1 MQQAGNP
8 NLPGLR
14 QSEIVVLSEKLH
26 TIGGDGF
33 LFCSKRCI
41 THFGEDA
48 VPYHPGEKAC
58 LDRCLNKL
66 YDGFDMA
73 KNQRKEFELLVKKDD
88 MPFAWMRQLSKEGSA
103 S

>member
-1 MQQAGNP
+1 MQPTGNP
-8 NLPGLR
+8 NLPGLKAG
-14 QSEIVVLSEKLH
+14 EIVVLSEKLH
-26 TIGGDGF
+26 VIGGDGF

-58 LDRCLNKL
+58 LDRCVSKL
-66 YDGFDMA
+66 YDGFDLA
-73 KNQRKEFELLVKKDD
+73 KAQRSEFELLLKKED
-88 MPFAWMRQLSKEGSA
+88 MPFSWMKTLSNEA